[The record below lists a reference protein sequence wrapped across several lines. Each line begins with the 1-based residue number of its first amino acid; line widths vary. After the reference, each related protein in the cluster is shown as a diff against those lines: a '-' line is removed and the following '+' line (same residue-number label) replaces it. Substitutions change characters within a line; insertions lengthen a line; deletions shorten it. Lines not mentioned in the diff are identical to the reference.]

1 MIQRAGRVGAAPRQ
15 NTNRHNKMRGISMK
29 KPSVRVLCLILAA
42 TFVSS
47 CSGRQT
53 DAKKSEAEIH
63 DLLAGWEKAFRAKD
77 LDGVMTM
84 YAPGDAMVG
93 YDVSPPLQYKGK
105 GSYRKSYENFFAG
118 YEGPLELEIR
128 DARLLVNGDLAV
140 YNALERMGGTLKG
153 GQKASVWV
161 RATATFRRID
171 GKWFDVHDHISVP
184 VDFEKGTAVLDLVP

>member
-1 MIQRAGRVGAAPRQ
+1 
-15 NTNRHNKMRGISMK
+15 MK
-29 KPSVRVLCLILAA
+29 KPSVSVLCLFLAT

-47 CSGRQT
+47 CSGGQT

-77 LDGVMTM
+77 LEGVMTM

-93 YDVSPPLQYKGK
+93 YDVSASLQYKGK
-105 GSYRKSYENFFAG
+105 DSYRKSYENFFAG

-161 RATATFRRID
+161 RATATFRRIY

>member
-1 MIQRAGRVGAAPRQ
+1 
-15 NTNRHNKMRGISMK
+15 MK
-29 KPSVRVLCLILAA
+29 TSSVSVLCLILAA
-42 TFVSS
+42 MFMSS

-53 DAKKSEAEIH
+53 DAKTSEAEIR

-77 LDGVMTM
+77 VDGVMTM

-105 GSYRKSYENFFAG
+105 DSYRKSYENFFAA
-118 YEGPLELEIR
+118 YQGPLELEIR
-128 DARLLVNGDLAV
+128 DARMLANGDLAV

-161 RATATFRRID
+161 RATATFRRIH

-184 VDFEKGTAVLDLVP
+184 VDFEKGTAALDLVP